1 MPVREHLLW
10 CDEWPRGSGPLSSVN
25 SPNRASMSGRRGQ
38 RAALFS
44 LLLAAAPAAFAGGG
58 PFGID
63 HEWSYDNRGIWARP
77 KQEVLEYAMIAFEV
91 GGAVW
96 EGGDSRFGHT
106 LWQSVDSSVAS
117 GIVALALKYAT
128 SRVRPIDSGG
138 DPNLWFKGHGNQSFP
153 SGEVTLVSSGITPIV
168 LEYRHDDPWVY
179 ALELLPVYDGIA
191 RMKVQAHWQSDVIA
205 GFALGTG
212 VGWLM
217 HSHEGTPFVLSVLPH
232 GFYIGLKKSF

>member
-1 MPVREHLLW
+1 MLNAMPARW
-10 CDEWPRGSGPLSSVN
+10 I
-25 SPNRASMSGRRGQ
+25 
-38 RAALFS
+38 
-44 LLLAAAPAAFAGGG
+44 LLLILLLVRAPVCLAGGG

-63 HEWSYDNRGIWARP
+63 HEWSYDNSGIWSRSN
-77 KQEVLEYAMIAFEV
+77 QVVLEYGVIAFAV

-96 EGGDSRFGHT
+96 EGGDTRFGRT
-106 LWQSVDSSVAS
+106 LWQSIDASAAS
-117 GIVALALKYAT
+117 GVVALALKYAT

-153 SGEVTLVSSGITPIV
+153 SGEVTLVSSVMTPIV

-205 GFALGTG
+205 GFALGTAA
-212 VGWLM
+212 GWLM
-217 HSHEGTPFVLSVLPH
+217 HSNPDTPYVLSVLPH

>member
-1 MPVREHLLW
+1 MLGAVPVRRTLL
-10 CDEWPRGSGPLSSVN
+10 L
-25 SPNRASMSGRRGQ
+25 
-38 RAALFS
+38 L
-44 LLLAAAPAAFAGGG
+44 LLLAIAPCCLAGGG

-63 HEWSYDNRGIWARP
+63 HELRYDNSGIWARS
-77 KQEVLEYAMIAFEV
+77 KQEALEYGMVAFEV
-91 GGAVW
+91 GGALY
-96 EGGDSRFGHT
+96 EGGDTRFGHT
-106 LWQSVDSSVAS
+106 LWQSVDASAAS

-212 VGWLM
+212 AGWLM
-217 HSHEGTPFVLSVLPH
+217 HSNPNTPYILSVLPH